1 MDKEELKSN
10 VSKPDIWVRGIH
22 MLILFIALRI
32 SELILYGLIIFQY
45 GMELITGG
53 RNENLD
59 KVAKNL
65 SHYIKNIFL
74 YLSFNEEQRPF
85 PFAEWEDSIK

>member
-45 GMELITGG
+45 GMELITGAG
-53 RNENLD
+53 TKIWTRSLRIY
-59 KVAKNL
+59 L
-65 SHYIKNIFL
+65 CIKNIFL

>member
-53 RNENLD
+53 GNENLD

-74 YLSFNEEQRPF
+74 SQLQRRATTF
-85 PFAEWEDSIK
+85 SICRVGRQYK